1 MKVFFATDIHG
12 SEICW
17 RKFLNAAAFYKAD
30 MVVLGGDVTGKVM
43 VPILAM
49 PGHWEVTFANQ
60 RMRLET
66 KAELDEIQRKIRDR
80 GSYPAVMSPDELDS
94 LNEADGSIDRRF
106 TLEMTRGLD
115 RWLDMADGKLRG
127 GDIPCILNG
136 GNDDIWEIDD
146 IIEASPSVSF
156 AESKVLDIGG
166 FSLASMGWTNPTPWN
181 TFREA
186 PEDVLAEKIDAVVAS
201 IPDMSRAVFNFH
213 APPYGTGLD
222 EAPALDGNMRP
233 THGGAVMKPV
243 GSKAVRAAIEKYE
256 PALSVHGHIH
266 ESRGVT
272 KLGRT
277 LSMNPGSSYTDGVLQ
292 GAVLDRPVVDH
303 TGLTGRFDFS
313 LNWTPDDSQFAGMG
327 AKIPPPPDSANAPPS
342 LYTAIQEQIG
352 LKLDATKALA
362 DVIVI
367 DHVEKPSEN

>member
-30 MVVLGGDVTGKVM
+30 MVILGGDVTGKVL

-49 PGHWEVTFANQ
+49 PGYWEVSFGGQ

-66 KAELDEIQRKIRDR
+66 KTELDEIQRKIRDR
-80 GSYPAVMSPDELDS
+80 GSYPSVMAPEELDALS
-94 LNEADGSIDRRF
+94 EEDGSVDRRF

-146 IIEASPSVSF
+146 IIEQSPCVSF

-166 FSLASMGWTNPTPWN
+166 FYLASMGWTNPTPWN

-186 PEDVLAEKIDAVVAS
+186 PEDVLATKIDAVVS
-201 IPDMSRAVFNFH
+201 QIPDMGRAVFNFH

-222 EAPALDGNMRP
+222 EAPALATSAASTWPRWAGPTRRRGTPSARHPRMCWLPRSTRSCRRSRTWAGRCSTSTPRP
-233 THGGAVMKPV
+233 TAPAWTRRPPWTRTCG
-243 GSKAVRAAIEKYE
+243 RRTAAR
-256 PALSVHGHIH
+256 S
-266 ESRGVT
+266 
-272 KLGRT
+272 
-277 LSMNPGSSYTDGVLQ
+277 
-292 GAVLDRPVVDH
+292 
-303 TGLTGRFDFS
+303 
-313 LNWTPDDSQFAGMG
+313 
-327 AKIPPPPDSANAPPS
+327 
-342 LYTAIQEQIG
+342 
-352 LKLDATKALA
+352 
-362 DVIVI
+362 
-367 DHVEKPSEN
+367 